1 MIPDILKA
9 IRFSELTAEQRS
21 ELQKGLR
28 ESKRELDRAL
38 KAVDRGLMILAGT
51 KRAKTKRAKRKRRT

>member
-9 IRFSELTAEQRS
+9 IKFAELTDEQRS
-21 ELQKGLR
+21 ELQKRLR

-38 KAVDRGLMILAGT
+38 KAVDRDLVILAET
-51 KRAKTKRAKRKRRT
+51 KRAKTVKRRT

>member
-9 IRFSELTAEQRS
+9 IKFAELTDEQRS
-21 ELQKGLR
+21 ELQKRLR

-38 KAVDRGLMILAGT
+38 KAVDRGLVILAET
-51 KRAKTKRAKRKRRT
+51 KRAKTVKRRT

>member
-9 IRFSELTAEQRS
+9 IRFAELTAEQRS

-38 KAVDRGLMILAGT
+38 KAVNRGLMILAE
-51 KRAKTKRAKRKRRT
+51 TKRAKRKRGT

>member
-9 IRFSELTAEQRS
+9 IRFAELTAEQRS

-38 KAVDRGLMILAGT
+38 KAVNRGLMILA
-51 KRAKTKRAKRKRRT
+51 ATKRAKRKRGT

>member
-9 IRFSELTAEQRS
+9 IKFAELTDEQRR
-21 ELQKGLR
+21 ELQKRLR

-38 KAVDRGLMILAGT
+38 KAVDRGLVILAET
-51 KRAKTKRAKRKRRT
+51 KRAKTVKRK